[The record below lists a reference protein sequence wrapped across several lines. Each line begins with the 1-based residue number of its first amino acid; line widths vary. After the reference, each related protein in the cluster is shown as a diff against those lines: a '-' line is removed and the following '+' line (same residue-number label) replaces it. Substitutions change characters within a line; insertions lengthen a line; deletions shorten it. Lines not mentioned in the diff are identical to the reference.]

1 MLVHISGVY
10 QGSQTC
16 VLKNKV
22 FCTSGSIYGVR
33 GQKYR
38 GSQKGGVAS
47 QPREA
52 RKGRKEDAI

>member
-1 MLVHISGVY
+1 M
-10 QGSQTC
+10 C
-16 VLKNKV
+16 FKKKKV

-52 RKGRKEDAI
+52 RKGRREDATLPGIN